1 MVETKKLFEVS
12 FADVLKYRMLTSYHV
27 HSKWSDGEGE
37 IAEYIRAANELGLDE
52 VGLSDHYVL
61 TPSRRQPNWGMRLDG
76 VDDYVEAV
84 QAADGEAR
92 EGLVVRLGV
101 EADFIPE
108 TIGEV
113 KGILSTHP
121 FDYVIGS
128 VHIVDGFPID
138 GYPEDWAPLSLDE
151 KNDVVR
157 LYWTRVRQMADSGVY
172 DIVGHADLTKKF
184 GFRPTI
190 DISAQVSAALDAI
203 ARSGMTVEL
212 NTSGWFMPVGE
223 AYPEPSILR
232 GSFQRHIPV
241 IVTADAH
248 NPANLSRGF
257 DDAYQLIREIGFTQ
271 VASYAGRQ
279 RVLSPIDH

>member
-1 MVETKKLFEVS
+1 MAFEAP

-37 IAEYIRAANELGLDE
+37 IAEYIRAATDLGLDE
-52 VGLSDHYVL
+52 IGLSDHYVL
-61 TPSRRQPNWGMRLDG
+61 TPDRRKLVWGMRLDG
-76 VDDYVEAV
+76 LDDYVEAV
-84 QAADGEAR
+84 QAAAGEAR

-101 EADFIPE
+101 EADYIPE
-108 TIGEV
+108 TIGDL
-113 KGILSTHP
+113 KGIISMHP

-157 LYWTRVRQMADSGVY
+157 LYWIQVRQMAESGVF

-203 ARSGMTVEL
+203 ARSGMTVEV
-212 NTSGWFMPVGE
+212 NTSGWFMLVGE
-223 AYPEPSILR
+223 AYPDPSILR
-232 GSFQRHIPV
+232 GCFERDVPV

-257 DDAYQLIREIGFTQ
+257 DDAYQLIREIGFTH

-279 RVLSPIDH
+279 RRLSLIDH